1 MRFERKSVKRP
12 HHQVALY
19 SAAGIHRPYVSPA
32 PTSSIVV
39 TGKYRETPYPYCDCC
54 PAILAMR
61 RANAEHAKVLR
72 GVTNPYSALHD
83 HPWMGAGGRIALFD
97 DVIRQG
103 RTIPCVPSP
112 TPTAPPLATSAC

>member
-1 MRFERKSVKRP
+1 MRTRKRFERKSVKRP

-19 SAAGIHRPYVSPA
+19 SAACDSPA
-32 PTSSIVV
+32 PSSSIVV

-61 RANAEHAKVLR
+61 RANAEHAKALR

-103 RTIPCVPSP
+103 HTIPVSP
-112 TPTAPPLATSAC
+112 LQRPPHHP